1 MVPFSSTDS
10 ETRKRSIEN
19 WFCLEH
25 IPRRSRFRDRKMVA
39 VLLPFCGTIFYKMPQ
54 TSPYKC
60 TPTRAGFAPVT
71 CRFFAVGGGAVARG
85 CSVAESRDCQ
95 LSGRAEE
102 VRHTHCM
109 RSASLQSRHGNS
121 SKRYVLEHRHAIN
134 IVKEHFQ
141 CTRRMRTLSDIARV
155 REIHTASR

>member
-1 MVPFSSTDS
+1 M
-10 ETRKRSIEN
+10 
-19 WFCLEH
+19 
-25 IPRRSRFRDRKMVA
+25 
-39 VLLPFCGTIFYKMPQ
+39 VLLRAYTQTVAFLLPKNGHGFVTILRNHFLQDVADFSLQLY
-54 TSPYKC
+54 TH
-60 TPTRAGFAPVT
+60 V
-71 CRFFAVGGGAVARG
+71 CRIRPRYVPFFAVGGGVVARG

-134 IVKEHFQ
+134 IAKEHFQ
-141 CTRRMRTLSDIARV
+141 CTRRMGTLSDIARV
-155 REIHTASR
+155 REIDTASR